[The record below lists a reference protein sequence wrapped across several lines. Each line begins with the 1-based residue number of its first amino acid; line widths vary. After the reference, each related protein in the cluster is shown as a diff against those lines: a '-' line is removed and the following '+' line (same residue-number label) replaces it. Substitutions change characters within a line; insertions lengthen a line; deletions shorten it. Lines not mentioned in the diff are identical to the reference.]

1 MAYDEAM
8 ADRVRRALADQT
20 RVEER
25 KMFGGLAF
33 LLQDHMCIGV
43 NREDLMVRVGPD
55 DYEAALEQPHARQM
69 DFTGRPLRGFVFVDR
84 KGVETKEDLDRWV
97 ERAVGFALSRCEFTR
112 LGGSCEDLLFH
123 SADR

>member
-97 ERAVGFALSRCEFTR
+97 ERAVGFVLS
-112 LGGSCEDLLFH
+112 LPPK
-123 SADR
+123 